1 MRILL
6 IEDDGILA
14 NILIDSL
21 TGQRYVVDAVGDGQS
36 GWDYAQDATY
46 DLILMDVG
54 LPHIDGITI
63 CQKLR
68 SDGCTTPILL
78 MTAKDASDERIRG
91 LDAGADDYV
100 IKPFDI
106 EELQARVRALLRRG
120 EVVQAPVLE
129 VGLLRLDPSSCE
141 VTHADRLLKLTPK
154 EYGLLEL
161 FLRNPLRV
169 FSRGQI
175 VEHLW
180 TFDDPPLEDSV
191 KAHVK
196 GLRNKLKR
204 AGAVDWIENVYGI
217 GYRLNPKIQELT
229 SSGATEGAGHVD
241 QQALACL
248 CEARIAPSDSESS
261 SRSTNQ
267 PFNQAMAGLW
277 QRYTGL
283 MIERMQA
290 LHLASNAAQ
299 SDTLTDELRD
309 AAERAAHKLAGVLGM
324 FARDDGTHLARTIE
338 TLLTHPDALSSERQ
352 HQLPPLVR
360 ELDVLLNL
368 DSADASF
375 PVSPTHSSGTSED
388 AGHPLDPS
396 LLPLPLKMAQP
407 RIEMVDSSDHLSSLT
422 RILLIGVSADV
433 VSALRALTPEE
444 TIQWIHMPT
453 PQQAQDW
460 LQSHSPSLAIVNT
473 EMAGSWEQ
481 CLSLI
486 SNCAV
491 RTPPIPTLVLAG
503 DRLTN
508 RLQIVRSGGQ
518 GILVNPALPSQ
529 IWEMAQHL
537 LQQAQSLTAS
547 VLVVDDDPL
556 FLAALRPL
564 LEPWGIRM
572 TGLSDPQQFWDR
584 LQTTAPDLL
593 VLDVEMPDISGIEL
607 CQAVRTDPIWQDLPI
622 LFLTAHRDSDT
633 IQRGFAVG
641 ADDYV
646 VKPIVGPEL
655 LTRITNRLE
664 RTRLLKRLSTIDSVT
679 KLANQPQSSRQL
691 QERLQRMAATQQP
704 MCLAVLAIAQ
714 LRTINLQYGHEA
726 GHRVLQRWGQ
736 LIQATFRGSDVV
748 GYWGDGEF
756 VIGMPRLKRSE
767 AGDRLSELLTTLRQ
781 QIFTTSDGDRFQVEG
796 SLAIAEYP
804 TDGLTL
810 QALYQANH
818 QPSNILK

>member
-6 IEDDGILA
+6 IEDDEILSA
-14 NILIDSL
+14 LLIENL
-21 TGQRYVVDAVGDGQS
+21 TAQRYVVDAVGDGQT

-46 DLILMDVG
+46 DLIVMDVG
-54 LPHIDGITI
+54 LPRVDGITI

-68 SDGCTTPILL
+68 SGGCATPILL
-78 MTAKDASDERIRG
+78 MTAKDANDERIRG

-100 IKPFDI
+100 IKPFDMG
-106 EELQARVRALLRRG
+106 ELQARVRALLRRG
-120 EVVQAPVLE
+120 EVAQAPVLE

-141 VTHADRLLKLTPK
+141 VTYADCLLKLTPK

-196 GLRNKLKR
+196 GLRNKLKK

-217 GYRLNPKIQELT
+217 GYRLNPKIQDLT
-229 SSGATEGAGHVD
+229 SSGNTDASGNAD
-241 QQALACL
+241 QHA
-248 CEARIAPSDSESS
+248 IAPSNSAAS
-261 SRSTNQ
+261 SRSTDQ
-267 PFNQAMAGLW
+267 QFNQAMAALW

-290 LHLASNAAQ
+290 LHLASDAAQ
-299 SDTLTDELRD
+299 SEALTDELRA

-324 FARDDGTHLARTIE
+324 FDRDEGTQLARTIE
-338 TLLTHPDALSSERQ
+338 ALLTYPDALSSERQ

-360 ELDVLLNL
+360 ELDGLLNL
-368 DSADASF
+368 GSADAA
-375 PVSPTHSSGTSED
+375 SPPDLLDSLSESPEHD
-388 AGHPLDPS
+388 AKHQLDPS
-396 LLPLPLKMAQP
+396 LLPLSMKMAWL
-407 RIEMVDSSDHLSSLT
+407 RVDEHEQAESISSLIQ
-422 RILLIGVSADV
+422 ILLIGVSPDVADALQAFTPDAV
-433 VSALRALTPEE
+433 QWVRVSTL
-444 TIQWIHMPT
+444 
-453 PQQAQDW
+453 QQARDW
-460 LQSHSPSLAIVNT
+460 LQSHSPGLTIVNT
-473 EMAGSWEQ
+473 ETAGSWTQ
-481 CLSLI
+481 SVSLI
-486 SNCAV
+486 SHCAA
-491 RTPPIPTLVLAG
+491 RTPPIPTLVLAAS
-503 DRLTN
+503 DRLID

-529 IWEMAQHL
+529 IWEMAQQL

-556 FLAALRPL
+556 FLAALRPM

-572 TGLSDPQQFWDR
+572 TGLSDPQQFWTQ
-584 LQTTAPDLL
+584 LQATAPDLL

-607 CQAVRTDPIWQDLPI
+607 CQAVRTDPTWQDLPI

-646 VKPIVGPEL
+646 IKPIVGPDL

-664 RTRLLKRLSTIDSVT
+664 RIRLLKRLSTIDSVT

-691 QERLQRMAATQQP
+691 EELLQRMAVTQQP

-714 LRTINLQYGHEA
+714 LRAINLQYGHEA
-726 GHRVLQRWGQ
+726 GHHVLQRWGY
-736 LIQATFRGSDVV
+736 LVKTAFRGADEV

-756 VIGMPRLKRSE
+756 VIGMPGLTRSD
-767 AGDRLSELLTTLRQ
+767 AHDRLSDLLATLRQ
-781 QIFTTSDGDRFQVEG
+781 QIFMSPDGDRFQVEG

-810 QALYQANH
+810 QALYRASH
-818 QPSNILK
+818 QTPNILK

>member
-6 IEDDGILA
+6 IEDDEILS
-14 NILIDSL
+14 NLLIEDL
-21 TGQRYVVDAVGDGQS
+21 TAQRYVVDAVGDGQL

-46 DLILMDVG
+46 DLIVMDVG
-54 LPHIDGITI
+54 LPRIDGITV

-68 SDGCTTPILL
+68 SDGCATPILL
-78 MTAKDASDERIRG
+78 MTAKDVNDERIRG

-100 IKPFDI
+100 IKPFDMG
-106 EELQARVRALLRRG
+106 ELQARVRALLRRG

-129 VGLLRLDPSSCE
+129 AGLLRLDPSSCE
-141 VTHADRLLKLTPK
+141 VTYADCLLNLTPK

-196 GLRNKLKR
+196 GLRHKLRK

-217 GYRLNPKIQELT
+217 GYRLTPKIQELT
-229 SSGATEGAGHVD
+229 SSGDTEGSGNAER
-241 QQALACL
+241 
-248 CEARIAPSDSESS
+248 EAIAPSNSDSS
-261 SRSTNQ
+261 SRSTGQ
-267 PFNQAMAGLW
+267 QFNQAMAGLW

-283 MIERMQA
+283 MLERMQA
-290 LHLASNAAQ
+290 LHLASDAAQ
-299 SDTLTDELRD
+299 SDTLTDELR
-309 AAERAAHKLAGVLGM
+309 ATAERAAHKLAGVLGM
-324 FARDDGTHLARTIE
+324 FDRDDGTQLARTIE
-338 TLLTHPDALSSERQ
+338 TLLTHPDALRSERQ
-352 HQLPPLVR
+352 HQLPPLIR
-360 ELDVLLNL
+360 ELDVLLDL
-368 DSADASF
+368 DSADALF
-375 PVSPTHSSGTSED
+375 PASPAYSSSPSKD
-388 AGHPLDPS
+388 ARHQLDPS

-407 RIEMVDSSDHLSSLT
+407 RIERVESSDHLSSLT
-422 RILLIGVSADV
+422 QILLIGVVADV
-433 VSALRALTPEE
+433 VGALRALTPDER
-444 TIQWIHMPT
+444 IQWVHVPT
-453 PQQAQDW
+453 LQHAQDW

-473 EMAGSWEQ
+473 ETAGSWEQ

-486 SNCAV
+486 GTCAA
-491 RTPPIPTLVLAG
+491 RTPPIPTLGLAG
-503 DRLTN
+503 DRLID

-529 IWEMAQHL
+529 IWEMAQQL

-584 LQTTAPDLL
+584 LQATAPDLL

-607 CQAVRTDPIWQDLPI
+607 CQAVRTDPTWQDLPI

-646 VKPIVGPEL
+646 IKPIVGPEL

-664 RTRLLKRLSTIDSVT
+664 RIRLLKRLSTIDSVT
-679 KLANQPQSSRQL
+679 KLANQSQSNRQL
-691 QERLQRMAATQQP
+691 EDLLQRMTATQQP

-714 LRTINLQYGHEA
+714 LRAINLQYGHEA
-726 GHRVLQRWGQ
+726 GHHVLQRWGH
-736 LIQATFRGSDVV
+736 LLKTAFRGADEV

-756 VIGMPRLKRSE
+756 VIGMPGLTRSD
-767 AGDRLSELLTTLRQ
+767 AHDRLSDLLTTLRQ
-781 QIFTTSDGDRFQVEG
+781 QIFMSPDGDRFQVEG

-810 QALYQANH
+810 QALYRANH
-818 QPSNILK
+818 QTPNILK